1 MANQQG
7 VNRQEQTTTI
17 RQPAS
22 ANFLVDSLDRDD
34 NSPDAGNFSINKKN
48 SLFNGFFNRLAVQE
62 VVLEYGIPN
71 VSQVNENDTFAF
83 TYDFGAGPV
92 VDIVSIPPGWYSVAD
107 ALDTLVDQMNTAV
120 GVPNAFKIV
129 GTGFG
134 PVSMDVDQAVV
145 PGGTFEIN
153 EEGPAGQINNLGI
166 QIFSL
171 ELLDIGQNASYKI
184 LSPRI
189 LPYRYLDIVSP
200 QLTYNQN
207 LKDADTSQNSRDVL
221 YRWYFAWDNE
231 PNYYDAYGFPI
242 LQGYRQFVARR
253 LIAYP
258 KQIKWNANQPIGSI
272 QFQVFNDIDELVLT
286 SEFPA
291 SGGVAEL
298 EFQMTFL
305 LSED

>member
-7 VNRQEQTTTI
+7 VNRQEQTITI
-17 RQPAS
+17 RQPAT
-22 ANFLVDSLDRDD
+22 ANFLVDSVDRAEAY
-34 NSPDAGNFSINKKN
+34 PDAGDFTITKKN

-62 VVLEYGIPN
+62 VVLDWGIPN

-83 TYDFGAGPV
+83 TYDFGGGPV
-92 VDIVSIPPGWYSVAD
+92 VDVVSIPPGWYTVSE
-107 ALDTLVDQMNTAV
+107 ALDTLVDQMNLSVAT
-120 GVPNAFKIV
+120 PNAFKIT

-153 EEGPAGQINNLGI
+153 DVGPAGQINNLGQ
-166 QIFSL
+166 QIFGA
-171 ELLDIGQNASYKI
+171 ELIDIGQNQQYFI
-184 LSPRI
+184 LSPRL

-231 PNYYDAYGFPI
+231 PTSYDAYGFPV
-242 LQGYRQFVARR
+242 LQGYKQFIQRR
-253 LIAYP
+253 LISYP
-258 KQIKWNANQPIGSI
+258 KQIKWNPNQPIGSI
-272 QFQVFNDIDELVLT
+272 QFQVYDDTDELVLA
-286 SEFPA
+286 SEFPI